1 MIRQYRLRNYSFLLA
16 AAVIALSVIGIM
28 VIGSAR
34 QSFQI
39 RQIYGLVIGTVVMV
53 ILSLT
58 DYGLAVRMRW
68 IIYLVGCA
76 LLGAVLLIGIT
87 VNNATRWINIG
98 VQFQPS
104 DLMKLC
110 LIVFY
115 AGYFSRYDSTLNTI
129 RVIGIALVLL
139 AIPLYMIYKEPD
151 LSTTIITALVFCA
164 ILFAAGLSWRI
175 IIGILAI
182 VIPAAAIFLS
192 LVLNPEQT
200 LIQDYQRDRI
210 MSWLRPAQYSE
221 ESYQQQNSIIAIG
234 SGQLYGKGLNNNAVN
249 SVKNGNFIAEPQT
262 DFIFAVAGEELG
274 FAGCAVI
281 VLLEL
286 MIAVMC
292 IRIGMR
298 AREKS
303 GMLICVGVGSL
314 ILFQSSL
321 NIGVTTGMLPNTG
334 ITLPFVSY
342 GSTSLVTFMAEI
354 GLVLNVGLQPRRS
367 RETSEHPKGKL
378 FYPYGS
384 AGASY
389 HH

>member
-367 RETSEHPKGKL
+367 RETSEHPKGRL

-384 AGASY
+384 AGTSY